1 MKNKQYDGVLA
12 ATCIF
17 LFLATGFGIAALC
30 LLNSPATLFGFPL
43 KYAFAVVCG
52 VFLLCYAVIL
62 IVSVVQKRGKHRLG
76 LSITIVVVGTL
87 LVALS
92 PLALILWVIQTLVDK
107 IAERRDRAAARRDG
121 APRR

>member
-17 LFLATGFGIAALC
+17 LFLAMGFGIAALC
-30 LLNSPATLFGFPL
+30 LLNSGATLFCCPL
-43 KYAFAVVCG
+43 TYVFAGVCG
-52 VFLLCYAVIL
+52 ACLLWYVVIL
-62 IVSVVQKRGKHRLG
+62 IVSAVQKRGKRRLG

-92 PLALILWVIQTLVDK
+92 PLALIVWIIQTVVER
-107 IAERRDRAAARRDG
+107 IGERRDSSPEGRL
-121 APRR
+121 

>member
-17 LFLATGFGIAALC
+17 LFLAIGFGIAALC
-30 LLNSPATLFGFPL
+30 LLSNPATLSGFPL
-43 KYAFAVVCG
+43 KYVFAVACG
-52 VFLLCYAVIL
+52 VFLLCYVVIL

-76 LSITIVVVGTL
+76 LSITIIVVGTL

-92 PLALILWVIQTLVDK
+92 PIALIVWIFQTVVEK
-107 IAERRDRAAARRDG
+107 IAERHDRVIASRGDE
-121 APRR
+121 PRQ